1 MNMGEFTEFVCKG
14 LKAEL
19 QPCSKTLYGYGGQEL
34 EVKGQ
39 FTSVASMGRVRVSS

>member
-1 MNMGEFTEFVCKG
+1 MIMGEFNEFVCKG

-19 QPCSKTLYGYGGQEL
+19 QPCRKTLYGYGGQKL

-39 FTSVASMGRVRVSS
+39 FTSVASMGRVRGSS